1 MFLWFPTSILE
12 QLNKKQ
18 AYVVI
23 LALFYS
29 MCSFFAQDINTWLVV
44 DDVNVPNAQLD
55 SFCLNTDSQL
65 CQVKITFS
73 KCNAVKFYYFIQDN
87 QNTQARCK
95 YTSKM

>member
-29 MCSFFAQDINTWLVV
+29 MYSFFL
-44 DDVNVPNAQLD
+44 
-55 SFCLNTDSQL
+55 
-65 CQVKITFS
+65 KI
-73 KCNAVKFYYFIQDN
+73 
-87 QNTQARCK
+87 
-95 YTSKM
+95 